1 VTTHSPHNPASALV
15 SSIFR
20 RLINAT
26 VFLSLAC
33 GGATDPSSRNRVLWE
48 LPVVSAGWAGRPAA
62 DGVQVFVEAD
72 SGIIALNPLTGTRNW
87 YANLHVA
94 GRPVAWNIVY
104 RDGAV
109 YMIDR
114 YTIFALNASDGA
126 VRWQVTPV
134 VRPDGAWVAVD
145 DRSVYLGT
153 RDEDIVALDRATGAE
168 RWSTSFIAGWPNG
181 GVVIGFGVSGDT
193 LYAAGAENLTAGKER
208 AVVRAYDRIGG
219 TQIAEYK
226 SADSAS
232 SAGRQVTVAGN
243 TVLVSDLYGGSF
255 IAIER
260 FTMREKWRV
269 VGDPNSL
276 GPTQEP
282 IVLGDTVFVGS
293 ADRFAYAANLQTG
306 QLYWKTFT
314 RASILPFALCGD
326 LFLGNNQA
334 VAVINRRTHKLE
346 SYQID
351 PDGSS
356 SRFPTSGFAVVG
368 DVAVVEGTQSIYGIS
383 CR

>member
-1 VTTHSPHNPASALV
+1 MPALLCVLV
-15 SSIFR
+15 LTGSCD
-20 RLINAT
+20 L
-26 VFLSLAC
+26 L
-33 GGATDPSSRNRVLWE
+33 GPGDKPPNRVLWE
-48 LPVVSAGWAGRPAA
+48 VSVDSAGWFGQPAD

-72 SGIIALNPLTGTRNW
+72 SGIIALNPLTGARNW
-87 YANLHVA
+87 YANLHIA
-94 GRPVAWNIVY
+94 RGPGAWNIVC

-134 VRPDGAWVAVD
+134 ARPDGAYIAVD

-168 RWSTSFIAGWPNG
+168 RWSTSFVAEWPNG

-193 LYAAGAENLTAGKER
+193 LYAAGAEDLTFGKER
-208 AVVRAYDRIGG
+208 AVVRAYDRITG
-219 TQIAEYK
+219 TQIAEYQ

-243 TVLVSDLYGGSF
+243 ALLVSDLYGGSF
-255 IAIER
+255 IAIDR
-260 FTMREKWRV
+260 FTMRETWRV
-269 VGDPNSL
+269 VGDPYSF
-276 GPTQEP
+276 GPNQEP
-282 IVLGDTVFVGS
+282 VVSGDTVFVGS
-293 ADRFAYAANLQTG
+293 ADRYVYAADLQTG
-306 QLYWKTFT
+306 ALYWKTFT
-314 RASILPFALCGD
+314 GGSIDHFALCGNFVLAN
-326 LFLGNNQA
+326 LFT

-368 DVAVVEGTQSIYGIS
+368 DVAVVEGTRSIYGIS